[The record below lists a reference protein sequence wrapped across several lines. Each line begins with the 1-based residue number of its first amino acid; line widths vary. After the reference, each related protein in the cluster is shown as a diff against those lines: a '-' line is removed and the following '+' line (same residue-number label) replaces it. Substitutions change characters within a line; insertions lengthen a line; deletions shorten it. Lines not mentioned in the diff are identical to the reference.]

1 MLYIVWSTHL
11 QVSIDS
17 TETSYTPTDSFLFVF
32 LLRILS
38 HFGTCPSFDPL
49 HQVYQSMLPSLL
61 LDESLV
67 RLMTAL
73 HLDGLVAGKGYSTA
87 QLADIYR
94 ALIGSVFVAFGGLHS
109 ASDQRTGA
117 AIDAVM
123 HVIVEVTMKAMLNL
137 PSTKWFQAS

>member
-1 MLYIVWSTHL
+1 
-11 QVSIDS
+11 
-17 TETSYTPTDSFLFVF
+17 
-32 LLRILS
+32 
-38 HFGTCPSFDPL
+38 
-49 HQVYQSMLPSLL
+49 
-61 LDESLV
+61 
-67 RLMTAL
+67 MTAL